1 MDIQAI
7 VNIISTV
14 GFPIAVCVYLLYDS
28 REMKNKLSDLIQNN
42 TEAMTKLQETV
53 NHLFEREE

>member
-14 GFPIAVCVYLLYDS
+14 GFPIAVCIYLLYDS
-28 REMKNKLSDLIQNN
+28 GETKNKLSDLIQNN

>member
-28 REMKNKLSDLIQNN
+28 RETKNKLSDLIQNN